1 MGCMR
6 AVRDMSDAFR
16 CAFVQDRENKIVGF
30 QGGAC
35 LTVERYFFFFC
46 TYLAGPDRNLA
57 ENLCA
62 SFHWCVKNVAVHCR
76 FALAPIKSG
85 TLRDFTCP
93 CRHMTTSRRLPDL
106 GPRS

>member
-35 LTVERYFFFFC
+35 
-46 TYLAGPDRNLA
+46 
-57 ENLCA
+57 
-62 SFHWCVKNVAVHCR
+62 
-76 FALAPIKSG
+76 
-85 TLRDFTCP
+85 
-93 CRHMTTSRRLPDL
+93 
-106 GPRS
+106 